1 MRRVAKRVTLAVCG
15 IALGA
20 MCLSGC
26 GRKQPDRE
34 LVLRVAAENVNAMS
48 PVEVDEITRLDSA
61 SYVLPATLR
70 YHYTLAIDSLSEAEH
85 ADMKA
90 YMRSTLPGRLRAE
103 KAMADMAKLEVTLLY
118 LYNNPSGEPLLEVA
132 IAPAE
137 YAPTEE

>member
-1 MRRVAKRVTLAVCG
+1 MRKVAKRVTLAMCG

-20 MCLSGC
+20 VCLSGC

-34 LVLRVAAENVNAMS
+34 LVLRVATENVNAMS

-70 YHYTLAIDSLSEAEH
+70 YHYTLAIDSLSAAEH
-85 ADMKA
+85 ADMEV
-90 YMRSTLPGRLRAE
+90 YMRSTLPERLRAE

-118 LYNNPSGEPLLEVA
+118 LYNNPSGEPLLEMA

-137 YAPTEE
+137 YAPTVE

>member
-1 MRRVAKRVTLAVCG
+1 MCG
-15 IALGA
+15 IALGVV
-20 MCLSGC
+20 CLSGC

-34 LVLRVAAENVNAMS
+34 LVLRVATENVNAMS

-70 YHYTLAIDSLSEAEH
+70 YHYTLAINSLSAAEH

>member
-1 MRRVAKRVTLAVCG
+1 MCG

-34 LVLRVAAENVNAMS
+34 LVLRVATENVNAMS

-90 YMRSTLPGRLRAE
+90 YMRSTLPERLRAE
-103 KAMADMAKLEVTLLY
+103 KPVIVSMGDYAA
-118 LYNNPSGEPLLEVA
+118 SGGYY
-132 IAPAE
+132 ISAPADVIRVE
-137 YAPTEE
+137 DV